1 MKRLL
6 IPIICSTL
14 SYASLSDIYSFKAD
28 FTQSVTDDKNAT
40 LIYNGHIQAQ
50 KPQNA
55 LWNYL
60 KPIQKDVFI
69 NIFKVTVIE
78 PEIEQVIIRKT
89 ESNFDFFMMVKNAT
103 KLAKNLYEAK
113 YKDAKFLIRTK
124 EEIIESISYKDEFEN
139 NVVISFENQKQNIHI
154 EETTFIAQYPE
165 GFDIVR
171 D

>member
-6 IPIICSTL
+6 IPIFCSTL
-14 SYASLSDIYSFKAD
+14 SFASLSDIYSFKAD
-28 FTQSVTDDKNAT
+28 FIQSVTDDKNAT
-40 LIYNGHIQAQ
+40 LRYTGHIQAQ

-60 KPIQKDVFI
+60 EPIQKDVFI
-69 NIFKVTVIE
+69 NIFRVTVIE

-89 ESNFDFFMMVKNAT
+89 QSNFDFFMMVKNAT
-103 KLAKNLYEAK
+103 KIKENLYEAR
-113 YKDAKFLIRTK
+113 YKEAKFFIKTK

-139 NVVISFENQKQNIHI
+139 NVVISFENQKQNIKI
-154 EETTFIAQYPE
+154 DETTFIPEFPE